1 MAPLGKGV
9 AWRPIFFQKN
19 TILLADENMKL
30 LITYKCKNV
39 YYIKG
44 VRNLIDLVFL
54 PLFNM
59 W

>member
-1 MAPLGKGV
+1 
-9 AWRPIFFQKN
+9 
-19 TILLADENMKL
+19 MKL

-44 VRNLIDLVFL
+44 VRNLIDGVGVLVFL

-59 W
+59 RWKLQDSV

>member
-1 MAPLGKGV
+1 
-9 AWRPIFFQKN
+9 
-19 TILLADENMKL
+19 MKL

-44 VRNLIDLVFL
+44 VRNLIIGIDVLVFL

-59 W
+59 QWKLYDNYDSM